1 MPILLKVSNSRKNDM
16 QCLFNGL
23 YYRTSKFISAK
34 QPKAQ
39 VQKVNIKNF
48 TANVT

>member
-23 YYRTSKFISAK
+23 YYYNNNNNNNNNLAFCPK
-34 QPKAQ
+34 Q
-39 VQKVNIKNF
+39 VGVG
-48 TANVT
+48 